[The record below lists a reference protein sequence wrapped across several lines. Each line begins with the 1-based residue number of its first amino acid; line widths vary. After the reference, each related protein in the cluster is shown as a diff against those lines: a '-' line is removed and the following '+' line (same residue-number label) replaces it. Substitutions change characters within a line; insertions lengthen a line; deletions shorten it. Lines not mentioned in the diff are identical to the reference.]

1 MLPIDRERRRHLCR
15 SEMRCE
21 RERQTQFRGER
32 GPKEAGPQNPEGH
45 VQALSWHR
53 MNGLPCFCGLKVV
66 HQFND
71 ILGELIDIG

>member
-1 MLPIDRERRRHLCR
+1 
-15 SEMRCE
+15 
-21 RERQTQFRGER
+21 
-32 GPKEAGPQNPEGH
+32 
-45 VQALSWHR
+45 